1 MAVAES
7 EASLSDYVP
16 IAPITP
22 SSFDTDSSPR
32 RQGPAANGGR
42 SVPIPQA
49 TAELDRL
56 RQVRR
61 TDISDPKMLRPGVAP
76 VARQLPAWPHLGRQ
90 HAGAACL
97 LLHAGVYAMPYT
109 GAVGPPSP
117 DMAGGNAFAR
127 HETYGRAVSQD
138 LEHERQMRVE
148 AQERSREMQM
158 NVLIEGSKWKADLD
172 KYKELLQ
179 NSSIASS
186 HTQDPRLS
194 SRPVSR
200 QSMELRD
207 EDERLWHQESL
218 RRSREEAKAIYRAA
232 SAEHSLPASRPH
244 TPRGPAKHW
253 GAADGGG
260 TRSEHETHRQ
270 RERHAN
276 ERHSKSPGRE
286 SREGDLGEQDQ
297 MDKAE
302 DARLGTASAR
312 TSPRA
317 GVSRAGSSPR
327 LGGHAGGG
335 RGSPLFALDLA
346 SIRAQREL
354 DRAHASVIEL
364 QPPSRAYT
372 PTPRESERESA
383 TPRAGNMGAL
393 QQPPSA
399 WAGNI
404 YHQCGDC
411 WECGG
416 R

>member
-148 AQERSREMQM
+148 AQERSRESG
-158 NVLIEGSKWKADLD
+158 V
-172 KYKELLQ
+172 
-179 NSSIASS
+179 
-186 HTQDPRLS
+186 
-194 SRPVSR
+194 
-200 QSMELRD
+200 
-207 EDERLWHQESL
+207 
-218 RRSREEAKAIYRAA
+218 
-232 SAEHSLPASRPH
+232 
-244 TPRGPAKHW
+244 
-253 GAADGGG
+253 
-260 TRSEHETHRQ
+260 ETW
-270 RERHAN
+270 
-276 ERHSKSPGRE
+276 SPGLPE
-286 SREGDLGEQDQ
+286 IKEKSGIWNLVPIG
-297 MDKAE
+297 
-302 DARLGTASAR
+302 
-312 TSPRA
+312 
-317 GVSRAGSSPR
+317 
-327 LGGHAGGG
+327 
-335 RGSPLFALDLA
+335 
-346 SIRAQREL
+346 
-354 DRAHASVIEL
+354 
-364 QPPSRAYT
+364 
-372 PTPRESERESA
+372 
-383 TPRAGNMGAL
+383 
-393 QQPPSA
+393 
-399 WAGNI
+399 
-404 YHQCGDC
+404 
-411 WECGG
+411 
-416 R
+416 